1 MGMAVATAMNP
12 MTWVQPRVEVSAN
25 GGVVPEPPGPSIA
38 ISSPYYVG
46 AVAGFRWRQ
55 DDVSGPF
62 SLVVLAEGYVPIAR
76 FDGIEGSPFCP
87 DAPASAVFAHG
98 DRYSAYL
105 LATHEGREVKSPL
118 TTFVWECP

>member
-1 MGMAVATAMNP
+1 MGMAVAAAMDP
-12 MTWVQPRVEVSAN
+12 MTWVQPRVEVSAH
-25 GGVVPEPPGPSIA
+25 GGTVPEPSGPSIA

-46 AVAGFRWRQ
+46 AAAAFRWRE
-55 DDVSGPF
+55 DGVSGPF
-62 SLVVLAEGYVPIAR
+62 SLVDLAEGYVPIAR

-87 DAPASAVFAHG
+87 DAQASAVLAHG

-118 TTFVWECP
+118 TTFVWERP